1 MKEQTRIVLSAQK
14 LPASPEE
21 GTTSAKK
28 LARPSYEAC
37 CHGHGST
44 KRQEVL
50 MLLNTSACQKLTS
63 KVYKTD
69 IATQDQEIHIEQNL
83 ASQNAKDATH
93 IVETC
98 SLQHAHAHEC
108 L

>member
-14 LPASPEE
+14 LPAPPEE
-21 GTTSAKK
+21 GTTSVKK
-28 LARPSYEAC
+28 LARSSYEAC
-37 CHGHGST
+37 CHGHAST
-44 KRQEVL
+44 ERQEVL
-50 MLLNTSACQKLTS
+50 MLLNTSACQQLTS

-69 IATQDQEIHIEQNL
+69 IANQDQEIHIEQNL
-83 ASQNAKDATH
+83 ASQNAKDTTH